1 MKTPLYDAVTSHN
14 KKNMVSMHMPA
25 HKGVAQSLD
34 VLGGMQAL
42 DVTEI
47 PDTGSLFDGEGATA
61 QAENLAGKLFGTE
74 ATFMSAGGCT
84 LCIQAMLRAVA
95 PHGGKAVCGR
105 VVHRSAINAMA
116 LLGIDPVWVL
126 PDESAGPAFSGRIT
140 PDAVRCALTDNPDA
154 SAVYITSPD
163 YFGVMSDVEGIA
175 KVSKEFGVPLI
186 VDNAHGAH
194 LKFLEKD
201 MSPVSQG
208 AAMSADSAHKTLPV
222 MTGGAWLQVGD
233 RKYEPDIRQAMA
245 LFGSTSPS
253 YPIMVSLDLARAWL
267 LENGKEQVGALVSRV
282 AKIKELCANLGLTV
296 PSGVC
301 DPARIAFDASA
312 LGFSD
317 AEFGELLREN
327 GVEPE
332 YAGQGKVILI
342 PSVMN
347 TDKDFGVLSCALKNI
362 CRKKRQPAA
371 MNTMSAVLPQ
381 KSMSARKALL
391 AYSESVEVEKS
402 VGRVAAEVFC
412 PCPPAIPVVM
422 PGEIIGEKEAQQ
434 LLDYGILNI
443 KVVK

>member
-1 MKTPLYDAVTSHN
+1 MKAPLYDAVKAHN

-25 HKGVAQSLD
+25 HKGVAEPLAALSE
-34 VLGGMQAL
+34 MQTL

-61 QAENLAGKLFGTE
+61 QAEVFASELFGTA

-95 PHGGKAVCGR
+95 PHGGKVVCGR

-116 LLGIDPVWVL
+116 LLGIEPVWIL
-126 PDESAGPAFSGRIT
+126 PDDSAGEAFSGRIT
-140 PDAVRCALTDNPDA
+140 PQAVCDALTANPDA
-154 SAVYITSPD
+154 CAVYITSPD
-163 YFGVMSDVEGIA
+163 YFGVMSDIKGIA
-175 KVSKEFGVPLI
+175 EVAKQHGVPLI

-194 LKFLEKD
+194 LKFLKED
-201 MSPVSQG
+201 MSPTSLG

-222 MTGGAWLQVGD
+222 MTGGAWLQVCD
-233 RKYEPDIRQAMA
+233 SRFVPDIRQAMA

-253 YPIMVSLDLARAWL
+253 YPIMISLDLARAFL
-267 LENGKEQVGALVSRV
+267 CENGREQIEVLVGRV
-282 AKIKELCANLGLTV
+282 NKIKDLCAEMGLAV
-296 PSGVC
+296 AQGIC
-301 DPARIAFDASA
+301 DPARIAFDTSM

-317 AEFGELLREN
+317 GEFGELLRLN

-347 TDKDFGVLSCALKNI
+347 TQEDFDVLSRAIEKI
-362 CRKKRQPAA
+362 CNEKREPAQSVLVRA
-371 MNTMSAVLPQ
+371 ALPQ
-381 KSMSARKALL
+381 KVISPREALL
-391 AYSESVEVEKS
+391 SQSESVPVEKS

-422 PGEIIGEKEAQQ
+422 PGEKIGKNEVSQ
-434 LLDYGILNI
+434 LLSYGIFNI